1 MVLVAAGRDA
11 PAPPSP
17 PAASLSSRRQRRPLI
32 ARRGG
37 TGRNGAG
44 PGDAGAPGPP
54 ATPPPAGNVTG
65 SAAPSGAPSRSKPAP
80 DACRAA
86 AEGGYTGTQSWLQGG
101 IVTGTRDWVS
111 RTQPH
116 DCQRRG
122 RSSSLAVNPWLWMLL
137 GHPRDPLPSPSS
149 WHPAGICP
157 WLLPC
162 STHWW
167 EWEPSWGRLGQLIA
181 EDDPRRRA
189 GGRGHA
195 GNAQAQG
202 VTAPG
207 ASGRVF
213 SSGELSLF
221 LGGRF

>member
-1 MVLVAAGRDA
+1 MPGCCGGRIHRDSELAARRDCHGNTGLGQPY
-11 PAPPSP
+11 PAPR
-17 PAASLSSRRQRRPLI
+17 L
-32 ARRGG
+32 
-37 TGRNGAG
+37 
-44 PGDAGAPGPP
+44 P
-54 ATPPPAGNVTG
+54 AT
-65 SAAPSGAPSRSKPAP
+65 
-80 DACRAA
+80 
-86 AEGGYTGTQSWLQGG
+86 
-101 IVTGTRDWVS
+101 
-111 RTQPH
+111 RTQ
-116 DCQRRG
+116 Q
-122 RSSSLAVNPWLWMLL
+122 LACSEPVALDATTVLL
-137 GHPRDPLPSPSS
+137 GHPRDPLPFPSS